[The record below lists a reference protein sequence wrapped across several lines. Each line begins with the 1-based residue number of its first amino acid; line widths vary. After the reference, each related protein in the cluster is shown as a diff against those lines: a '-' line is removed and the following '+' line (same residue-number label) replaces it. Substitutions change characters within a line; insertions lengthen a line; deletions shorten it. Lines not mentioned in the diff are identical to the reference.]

1 MIQEALKELTKGK
14 TVLMIAHRL
23 SSIVDADNIL
33 VIDKGRIAEQ
43 GTHGELL
50 KKQGI
55 YNNMWN
61 EYQRSVRWTIGE
73 EASND

>member
-1 MIQEALKELTKGK
+1 MAELTKGK

-23 SSIVDADNIL
+23 TSITDADIIL

-43 GTHGELL
+43 GSHSELIN
-50 KKQGI
+50 KQGI

-61 EYQRSVRWTIGE
+61 EYQQSIKWKIERRK
-73 EASND
+73 